1 MPIFQLQCILLQGG
15 VFVSGNLN
23 FHDVIVPGLDM
34 LISDPD
40 FLVPDENTKPKAK
53 MLYVPSFYLYRIL
66 DFYNEQSN
74 RGESARELTDIF
86 GEISG
91 AMNLSNSDVFV
102 FRNGMRLKF
111 KDLPEGSDFHNMQ
124 WSSHDKYS
132 SSKFH
137 AIAVAKVAQEEFG
150 KENVAIM
157 TGSNQLATPAL
168 FNRIDVARVNP
179 DVYTGRVKVLF
190 PEDYASLWWTNHS
203 IPKRIWDELFPDTP
217 LVVNQY
223 VELIFDPCGQVDSNY
238 QSIGRFDGEAVVPLR
253 FTKIKDPAFRC
264 IRPKT
269 PGQAM
274 LFDALLAPVDETPI
288 VVASGTFGTGKSFCA
303 VATGLAQVMNEQYK
317 KIFVCPRDGALGREI
332 GFLKGDK
339 LDKILPQAAPIL
351 DNLEAVIGLMDIK
364 RDNAELDCGKNKR
377 KGGGQSN
384 PSVKALVEQ
393 YRERYF
399 EFEPIIYMGGRS
411 ISGSFMI
418 YDEFQ
423 DMERGQARA
432 LLSRIGNDSK
442 IVILGDP
449 CQTTNPHLNRTSNG
463 LSYSASKL
471 AGDPLTAVVS
481 FDNNSEIVRSVAAR
495 HIAERLASHKFVNT

>member
-1 MPIFQLQCILLQGG
+1 M
-15 VFVSGNLN
+15 SSSS
-23 FHDVIVPGLDM
+23 FHDFIVPGLDV
-34 LISDPD
+34 LISDPE
-40 FLVPDENTKPKAK
+40 FLVPDKNTKPKAR
-53 MLYVPSFYLYRIL
+53 MLYVPSFYLYRVL

-91 AMNLSNSDVFV
+91 AMNLNDSDTFV
-102 FRNGMRLKF
+102 FKNGMRLKF
-111 KDLPEGSDFHNMQ
+111 KDLPEGSDFRGMQ

-132 SSKFH
+132 SSRFH
-137 AIAVAKVAQEEFG
+137 AIAIAKVAQETFG

-157 TGSNQLATPAL
+157 TGSDQLATPAL

-190 PEDYASLWWTNHS
+190 PEDYASLWWTNHL
-203 IPKRIWDELFPDTP
+203 IPKHVWDELFPDTP

-223 VELIFDPCGQVDSNY
+223 VELVFNPCGQVDSNY
-238 QSIGRFDGEAVVPLR
+238 QSIGRFNGEAIVPLR
-253 FTKIKDPAFRC
+253 FTKIKNPAFKR

-274 LFDALLAPVDETPI
+274 LFDALLAPVEEIPI

-303 VATGLAQVMNEQYK
+303 VATGLAQVMDEQYK
-317 KIFVCPRDGALGREI
+317 EIFVCPRDGVLGREI

-339 LDKILPQAAPIL
+339 IDKILPQAAPIL
-351 DNLEAVIGLMDIK
+351 DNLEAVISLMDVK
-364 RDNAELDCGKNKR
+364 RDVADSDCGKNRR
-377 KGGGQSN
+377 KGGCNQPNS
-384 PSVKALVEQ
+384 SIKTLVEQ

-423 DMERGQARA
+423 DMERGQAKA
-432 LLSRIGNDSK
+432 LLSRVGNNSK

-449 CQTTNPHLNRTSNG
+449 NQTTNPHLNRTSNG

-481 FDNNSEIVRSVAAR
+481 FDQSREIVRSAAAR
-495 HIAERLASHKFVNT
+495 HIAERLASHKFINT